1 MTDLARTIAGLVD
14 VADVTRL
21 LYDYCEY
28 VDANRQA
35 DVLDLFTDD
44 AVYDHGH
51 GRVFRGQAELA
62 ELFRAL
68 DANDATSHHLSNVSV
83 SFTAEGAALCRS
95 YVYAYHRRRESGAE
109 VHLWGRYVDT
119 LVRVGLSWRI
129 RSRSLLA
136 AAERGVEPDPG
147 WSSRY
152 QLIARHGAPF
162 DVLQSADMTKE

>member
-1 MTDLARTIAGLVD
+1 VTDLARTIAGLVD

-44 AVYDHGH
+44 ALYDHGH
-51 GRVFRGQAELA
+51 GRVFRGRAELA

-152 QLIARHGAPF
+152 QLIARHGAPL
-162 DVLQSADMTKE
+162 DVLQSAHMTKE